1 MRDSDYIFAVARIR
15 VLEKGLL
22 SPEDIRQ
29 LVALKDTSA
38 VLSFLRGRG
47 WGDGS
52 QDADG
57 AHMLRT
63 EEAKVDASIQDLGLD
78 QRLLEV
84 LDLPERYHNLKVAI
98 KELSFGT
105 VVPEAYYSLD
115 GFGRGE
121 LTHAI
126 SAQEFSLLPDD
137 MARAARRAL
146 DVMAASSDA
155 QWCDVILDKAC
166 LQAMAAAAASSGS
179 DLLVSYVRMFVQNAD
194 LKIVLRGART
204 GKGRRFLEEATCPV
218 EGMDT
223 SALIRHALAGEQ
235 ELLDYLDDSDLDA
248 AASAIRKSSASFE
261 QWCESRLLDVLK
273 GQGSNIMSPGPIL
286 AFVLRRHAEIRNVRI
301 LLTAKANGFGDDVV
315 LERMCIAN
323 G

>member
-155 QWCDVILDKAC
+155 QWCDV
-166 LQAMAAAAASSGS
+166 
-179 DLLVSYVRMFVQNAD
+179 QNAD

-301 LLTAKANGFGDDVV
+301 LLTAKANGFGDDAV